1 MKHANS
7 ILETFE
13 YFCQKLS
20 KSNSIILS
28 YTVSNLVHF
37 FETQCRCSVD
47 KKGRI
52 QCTQCLFSD
61 AEPARP
67 TDPSHVAAGGSSL
80 LLSTT
85 VTTTVQSTYSCYQ
98 VSQLARRRPAGG
110 FTYRLSF
117 NERKD
122 YITCGPAASNSRRRE
137 IQFSIPRN
145 FLEPRESR

>member
-20 KSNSIILS
+20 KLNSIILS

-37 FETQCRCSVD
+37 LRHSVD
-47 KKGRI
+47 AVLIRRGGFSVRNV
-52 QCTQCLFSD
+52 CLVTRSPPGPLTPLTLRLVAHLSSFQPLWQLPSS
-61 AEPARP
+61 RP
-67 TDPSHVAAGGSSL
+67 THVTKSVNSHA
-80 LLSTT
+80 
-85 VTTTVQSTYSCYQ
+85 
-98 VSQLARRRPAGG
+98 AGG

-122 YITCGPAASNSRRRE
+122 YI
-137 IQFSIPRN
+137 
-145 FLEPRESR
+145 